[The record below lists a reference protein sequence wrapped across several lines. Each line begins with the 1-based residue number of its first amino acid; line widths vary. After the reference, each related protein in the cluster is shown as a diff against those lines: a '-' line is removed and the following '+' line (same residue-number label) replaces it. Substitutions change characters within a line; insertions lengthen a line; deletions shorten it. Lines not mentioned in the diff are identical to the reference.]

1 MSKSLLQ
8 VMCAFSCS
16 STSCGSVHFVVRTP
30 SLYVCVV
37 VVVVG
42 VGHGCMGS
50 IMIHRPM

>member
-30 SLYVCVV
+30 SLYVCD
-37 VVVVG
+37 G
-42 VGHGCMGS
+42 GGGGRGGAWMHGEYHDS
-50 IMIHRPM
+50 